1 MTDPHLTQ
9 PAAPARREARLV
21 ALAVDGLVLILVLP
35 LFVALG
41 GLTVLLQT
49 NWLDVDPSGTE
60 WAWGYA
66 VAALWL
72 ATPLVYFS
80 IGAVGSGTAGARLL
94 GLRVVDGG
102 GRTVGLRRAVGR
114 SALMY
119 PSALLFGL
127 GLLASMIDPL
137 GRTLHDQL
145 AGTMVVEG
153 QGRAIAEPRP

>member
-1 MTDPHLTQ
+1 MTQ

-21 ALAVDGLVLILVLP
+21 ALALDGLVLILVLP
-35 LFVALG
+35 PFVALG

-49 NWLDVDPSGTE
+49 NWLEVDPSRTE

-80 IGAVGSGTAGARLL
+80 VGAVGSGTAGARLL

-102 GRTVGLRRAVGR
+102 GRTVGLRRSVGR

-119 PSALLFGL
+119 PSVLLFGL

-137 GRTLHDQL
+137 GRTLHDRV
-145 AGTMVVEG
+145 AGTLVVEG
-153 QGRAIAEPRP
+153 DDRGQGETRP